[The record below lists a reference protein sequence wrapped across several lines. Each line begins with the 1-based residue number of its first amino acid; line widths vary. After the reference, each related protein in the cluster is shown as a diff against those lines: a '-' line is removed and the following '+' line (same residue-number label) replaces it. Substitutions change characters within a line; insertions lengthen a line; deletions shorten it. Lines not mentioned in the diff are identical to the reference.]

1 MCAARQARY
10 ALTPDYN
17 GQRQEGFGPADMTVH
32 KGRRWS
38 AANAYLRPALKRGN
52 LHLFTRMLPD
62 KILFEGK
69 QAIGVQTLHRGK
81 IKNILAR
88 KGVILSAGAIASPA
102 ILQRSGIGPAGLL
115 KKHGIEI
122 IADRPGVGANLQD
135 HLEVYLQIAC
145 RQTVSLY
152 KYLKPFSK
160 ALIGARLC
168 NRCLYSAYG

>member
-1 MCAARQARY
+1 
-10 ALTPDYN
+10 
-17 GQRQEGFGPADMTVH
+17 TVH
-32 KGRRWS
+32 QGRRWS

-52 LHLFTRMLPD
+52 LHLFTRMLAD

-115 KKHGIEI
+115 KKYGIEI
-122 IADRPGVGANLQD
+122 IADRPQTGTGFSCMSGRCVPAQGAMCISPVPMRAPPRKSGL
-135 HLEVYLQIAC
+135 
-145 RQTVSLY
+145 TTSLTRMIY
-152 KYLKPFSK
+152 PISEKP
-160 ALIGARLC
+160 C
-168 NRCLYSAYG
+168 T